1 MQKKTLKGT
10 RQHEVKTKS
19 LLRLEYYV
27 VEKRLSTHENYYGIA
42 IEQTKI
48 TDGISDTSEYDCLM
62 ISEDKDWV
70 ETMINKMI
78 VYSVTPTTLGSVI
91 DDMLTGMPC

>member
-10 RQHEVKTKS
+10 REHELETKS
-19 LLRLEYYV
+19 LLILKYYV
-27 VEKRLSTHENYYGIA
+27 VEKKPSTHENYYGIA

-48 TDGISDTSEYDCLM
+48 TDGASDCIEYDSLM
-62 ISEDKDWV
+62 ISEDKGWV
-70 ETMINKMI
+70 ETMIDQMI
-78 VYSVTPTTLGSVI
+78 GYSVTPTTLGSVI